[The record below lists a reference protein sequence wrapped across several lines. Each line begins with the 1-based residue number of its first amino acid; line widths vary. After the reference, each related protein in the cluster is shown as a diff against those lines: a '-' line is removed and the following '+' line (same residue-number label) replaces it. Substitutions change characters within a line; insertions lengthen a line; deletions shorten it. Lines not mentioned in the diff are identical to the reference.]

1 MSKPPTDMP
10 IDAPQPRTWTL
21 AADRRT
27 VRMELPPLPVAGLP
41 EPLKVHLDF
50 DAASVD
56 AMLQRLTELRIQ
68 MLPPPT
74 RQ

>member
-10 IDAPQPRTWTL
+10 IDAPQPRMWTL

-27 VRMELPPLPVAGLP
+27 VRLELPPARLEGLP
-41 EPLKVHLDF
+41 EPVKVQFDF

-56 AMLQRLTELRIQ
+56 EMLQRLSELRTQ
-68 MLPPPT
+68 MLPLPAMN
-74 RQ
+74 